1 MFGFFLFCP
10 FFAESIEVEDFTLGT
25 RTPFFKYMN
34 VFDMTQDLRKQNATD
49 VTYRNPPRDLPARPK
64 YQVAVDADM
73 ALDAPESKFLIRMK
87 INSKM

>member
-1 MFGFFLFCP
+1 MFVFFLFCP
-10 FFAESIEVEDFTLGT
+10 FFTESIEVEDFTLGT
-25 RTPFFKYMN
+25 RTPFFKYMK

-73 ALDAPESKFLIRMK
+73 ALDAPESKFLIRLK

>member
-1 MFGFFLFCP
+1 MFEFFLFCP

-25 RTPFFKYMN
+25 RTPFFKYMK

-64 YQVAVDADM
+64 YQVSVDADM
-73 ALDAPESKFLIRMK
+73 ALDAPESKFLIRLK

>member
-1 MFGFFLFCP
+1 
-10 FFAESIEVEDFTLGT
+10 
-25 RTPFFKYMN
+25 
-34 VFDMTQDLRKQNATD
+34 MTQDLRKQNATD
-49 VTYRNPPRDLPARPK
+49 VTYRNPPRDLPVRPK

>member
-25 RTPFFKYMN
+25 RTPFFKYMK